1 MWYYIFSITV
11 ILTVFNLE
19 SIFNMKPDL
28 FKIAASPIFRWWLFA
43 LIFLSQVSAYAAAP
57 TFTTTNTAE
66 IKHSSLKLL
75 VETNETGKAYYV
87 VLPSL
92 DTAPS
97 DVQVKD
103 GQDSNGADADK
114 KGVLTL
120 TADTEASS
128 YVIGLTANTA
138 YKIYVVA
145 EDSAQTLNTQIVVD
159 ATTAVAPADTT
170 PPVLDSLG
178 NSKTVGAT
186 TIDFEVKINEDG
198 EAYYVVLDDNATAPT
213 EAQIKN
219 GQDNTNTDVDANKK
233 GNLPSLT
240 ANTGSIASI
249 TGLTSSTSYDLYII
263 AEDAE
268 GNVATAETFSF
279 TTLAP
284 NPITGDYD
292 NTDKTITSN
301 DTFTG
306 TITITGGTLS
316 GTFDF
321 TVSGLDVTLKDVAL
335 AANTSIT
342 GGKLEGT
349 ITGDAGNPATLINV
363 ILSSTVVLPSNI
375 ILGLGVQFT
384 DISILGTNFDLTS
397 ILPILTFPISGV
409 TLPTIIDLNVSIVV
423 GGPTLFSAITPA
435 STISVFGSGAT
446 ITSRK
451 GRLKVKLS
459 DGGMCKFRPSN
470 ANSGGGNRRSL
481 RISTGNEY
489 GFGNVLYL
497 TANDVEIKSQPSVQN
512 LESLTSYLT
521 NEGFTNLTVKDDGN
535 ISAKKDGKYYNFRPS
550 ITSKEVDASTTLG
563 FKNNKS
569 FEDGGLVTFIFAEDE
584 SGEKREQVLYPAPAS
599 LDNMTEA
606 SVTMLTQNNQMN
618 NSYPEDG
625 KIKFEFN
632 GTTYEGTLDYY
643 VETGTSTAFAVTD
656 NSDHFLITYTNG
668 SKQKLFKVADNT
680 SSPPVQQ
687 QPIPDPVVD
696 PVVDPKPITGNINNE
711 GITLKDV
718 ALLKDA
724 VIEGGIL
731 EGKIVGPK
739 NGFAKLNK
747 LKIAANSIVSNVII
761 GKDVTFG
768 AGVSVKDV
776 IFAEGVTIPLDIKL
790 GTGVKFTAAN
800 DIPVG
805 LDITATL
812 PSFKAQ
818 IAEVKQPT
826 AIDLS
831 ADPVVNGKGLL
842 QKINEQPEFAGN
854 DLQMDQSNKTGNL
867 QLEIAGLIFEVAP
880 VKVKG
885 ASKAGGTQS
894 VRLGLG
900 NTVFFTTK
908 DGLEIEAYP
917 VVQSITTL
925 KALLA
930 ALNIT
935 KFTITKEGNLKVPT
949 LDDRL
954 WISGRA
960 ALSSE
965 PADVAEAVG
974 FKFKGD
980 LVVLVFEDSNGK
992 KRQQVLY
999 PAPASNAII
1008 QQAGGASLSEEG
1020 ILSFKLGEKAYTGRL
1035 DYGIETGEATESY
1048 GVTDIKDING
1058 DGAKD
1063 FLITYPQGDKQ
1074 KLFALPPAAT
1084 E

>member
-1 MWYYIFSITV
+1 
-11 ILTVFNLE
+11 
-19 SIFNMKPDL
+19 MKPDS
-28 FKIAASPIFRWWLFA
+28 FKKAAPPIFRWWLFA

-57 TFTTTNTAE
+57 TFTSGYPKVDAADT
-66 IKHSSLKLL
+66 KHSSLELK
-75 VETNETGKAYYV
+75 VQTNEIGKAYYV
-87 VLPSL
+87 VLA
-92 DTAPS
+92 DGAAAPS
-97 DVQVKD
+97 DAQIKA
-103 GQDSNGADADK
+103 GQDDQGTAVDADK

-120 TADTEASS
+120 TADTEANS
-128 YVIGLTANTA
+128 YIIRLTAATD
-138 YKIYVVA
+138 YDIYVVA
-145 EDSAQTLNTQIVVD
+145 EDSAETLNAQVVVNV
-159 ATTAVAPADTT
+159 TTAAAPSDTT
-170 PPVLDSLG
+170 PPVFDSLG

-198 EAYYVVLDDNATAPT
+198 TAYYVVLDDNATAPT
-213 EAQIKN
+213 EAQVKN
-219 GQDNTNTDVDANKK
+219 GQDNANEDVAENKK
-233 GNLPSLT
+233 GNLDLT
-240 ANTGSIASI
+240 ANTGAVASI
-249 TGLTSSTSYDLYII
+249 SGLTSSTSYDLYII

-284 NPITGDYD
+284 LTNISGNYNNTGKTLTNITIEAGA
-292 NTDKTITSN
+292 
-301 DTFTG
+301 
-306 TITITGGTLS
+306 TITGGTL
-316 GTFDF
+316 
-321 TVSGLDVTLKDVAL
+321 A
-335 AANTSIT
+335 
-342 GGKLEGT
+342 GT
-349 ITGDAGNPATLINV
+349 ITGDATNPPTLDGVTIASGATLSYV
-363 ILSSTVVLPSNI
+363 ILSSTVVLPSPLTTI
-375 ILGLGVQFT
+375 TFGLGIQFQSL
-384 DISILGTNFDLTS
+384 SILPAGFDLTS

-409 TLPTIIDLNVSIVV
+409 TLPAIIDLNISIIVN
-423 GGPTLFSAITPA
+423 GPTLLSEITPA
-435 STISVFGSGAT
+435 STVSVFGSGAE
-446 ITSRK
+446 INLVS
-451 GRLKVKLS
+451 GRLKIKLS
-459 DGGMCKFRPSN
+459 DGGMCGFRPSS

-489 GFGNVLYL
+489 GFGNALYL
-497 TANDVEIKSQPSVQN
+497 TTNGVEIKSQPSVQN

-521 NEGFTNLTVKDDGN
+521 DEGFTNLTVKDDGN
-535 ISAKKDGKYYNFRPS
+535 ISVEKDGKTIIFRPS
-550 ITSKEVDASTTLG
+550 ITSLEDQNGTLG
-563 FKNNKS
+563 FQNNKS
-569 FEDGGLVTFIFAEDE
+569 FKDGGLVTFIFEDDE
-584 SGEKREQVLYPAPAS
+584 SGKKREQVLYPAPVS
-599 LDNMTEA
+599 LDNMTET

-618 NSYPEDG
+618 DSYPEDG
-625 KIKFEFN
+625 KLKFEFD

-656 NSDHFLITYTNG
+656 NSDHFLITYTDG
-668 SKQKLFKVADNT
+668 TKQKLFKVADNS

-687 QPIPDPVVD
+687 QPTTPTDPDPVD
-696 PVVDPKPITGNINNE
+696 PTEPTEPTEPLKPIEGKIDNTGTTLTD
-711 GITLKDV
+711 IT
-718 ALLKDA
+718 LLKDT

-731 EGKIVGPK
+731 EGKIVGPE
-739 NGFAKLNK
+739 NGFVKLDN
-747 LKIAANSIVSNVII
+747 LKISANSEVSNVTI

-768 AGVSVKDV
+768 AGVSLKNV

-800 DIPVG
+800 DIPIG

-812 PSFKAQ
+812 PGFTAPV
-818 IAEVKQPT
+818 AEVQQPA

-867 QLEIAGLIFEVAP
+867 QLEIEGLIFEVAP
-880 VKVKG
+880 IKVKR
-885 ASKAGGTQS
+885 ASKTGDGTES
-894 VRLGLG
+894 VRLGFG
-900 NTVFFTTK
+900 NTVIFTTK

-935 KFTITKEGNLKVPT
+935 KFTITEDGNLKVPT

-965 PADVAEAVG
+965 PAEAQEQTG

-980 LVVLVFEDSNGK
+980 LVVLVFENSNGE

-999 PAPASNAII
+999 PAPASNGII
-1008 QQAGGASLSEEG
+1008 QQSGGASLSEEG
-1020 ILSFKLGEKAYTGRL
+1020 ILSFKFGEKAYTGRL

-1048 GVTDIKDING
+1048 EVTDIEDING
-1058 DGAKD
+1058 DGVKD

-1074 KLFALPPAAT
+1074 KLFALPPAVAT

>member
-1 MWYYIFSITV
+1 
-11 ILTVFNLE
+11 
-19 SIFNMKPDL
+19 MKSDS
-28 FKIAASPIFRWWLFA
+28 FKKAAPPIFRWWLFA

-57 TFTTTNTAE
+57 NFASGYPKVDPAE
-66 IKHSSLKLL
+66 TKHSSLKLQ
-75 VETNETGKAYYV
+75 VQTNEAGKAYYV
-87 VLPSL
+87 VLVHFAAAP
-92 DTAPS
+92 TA
-97 DVQVKD
+97 DQVKA
-103 GQDSNGADADK
+103 GQDDQGADVDSDK
-114 KGVLTL
+114 KGILTL
-120 TADTEASS
+120 TADTEADS
-128 YVIGLTANTA
+128 YIIGLEEAGIA
-138 YKIYVVA
+138 YDIYVVA
-145 EDSAQTLNTQIVVD
+145 EDSAQTLNTQVKLVHVN
-159 ATTAVAPADTT
+159 TAVAPADTT
-170 PPVLDSLG
+170 PPVFDSLG

-186 TIDFEVKINEDG
+186 TIDFEVKINENG
-198 EAYYVVLDDNATAPT
+198 TANYVVLDGNATAPT
-213 EAQIKN
+213 ETQIKN
-219 GQDNTNTDVDANKK
+219 GQDNTNTDIDANKK
-233 GNLPSLT
+233 GNLTLT
-240 ANTGSIASI
+240 ANTEAVASI

-292 NTDKTITSN
+292 NAGKTISGN

-321 TVSGLDVTLKDVAL
+321 TANGLDVTLSGVAL
-335 AANTSIT
+335 AAGTSIT

-724 VIEGGIL
+724 VIEGGTL
-731 EGKIVGPK
+731 EGNIVGPA
-739 NGFAKLNK
+739 NGFAKLDN

-761 GKDVTFG
+761 GKDVAFG

-842 QKINEQPEFAGN
+842 QKINEQPEFADN

-867 QLEIAGLIFEVAP
+867 LLEIEGLIFEVTP

-885 ASKAGGTQS
+885 ASKTGGTES
-894 VRLGLG
+894 VRLGFG
-900 NTVFFTTK
+900 NTVIFTTK

-935 KFTITKEGNLKVPT
+935 KFTITDDGNLKVPT

-965 PADVAEAVG
+965 PADVAEATG

-980 LVVLVFEDSNGK
+980 LVVLVFENSNGK

-1048 GVTDIKDING
+1048 GVTDIEDING

>member
-1 MWYYIFSITV
+1 
-11 ILTVFNLE
+11 
-19 SIFNMKPDL
+19 
-28 FKIAASPIFRWWLFA
+28 
-43 LIFLSQVSAYAAAP
+43 
-57 TFTTTNTAE
+57 
-66 IKHSSLKLL
+66 
-75 VETNETGKAYYV
+75 
-87 VLPSL
+87 
-92 DTAPS
+92 
-97 DVQVKD
+97 
-103 GQDSNGADADK
+103 
-114 KGVLTL
+114 
-120 TADTEASS
+120 
-128 YVIGLTANTA
+128 
-138 YKIYVVA
+138 
-145 EDSAQTLNTQIVVD
+145 
-159 ATTAVAPADTT
+159 
-170 PPVLDSLG
+170 
-178 NSKTVGAT
+178 
-186 TIDFEVKINEDG
+186 
-198 EAYYVVLDDNATAPT
+198 
-213 EAQIKN
+213 
-219 GQDNTNTDVDANKK
+219 
-233 GNLPSLT
+233 
-240 ANTGSIASI
+240 
-249 TGLTSSTSYDLYII
+249 
-263 AEDAE
+263 
-268 GNVATAETFSF
+268 
-279 TTLAP
+279 
-284 NPITGDYD
+284 
-292 NTDKTITSN
+292 
-301 DTFTG
+301 
-306 TITITGGTLS
+306 
-316 GTFDF
+316 
-321 TVSGLDVTLKDVAL
+321 
-335 AANTSIT
+335 
-342 GGKLEGT
+342 
-349 ITGDAGNPATLINV
+349 
-363 ILSSTVVLPSNI
+363 
-375 ILGLGVQFT
+375 
-384 DISILGTNFDLTS
+384 
-397 ILPILTFPISGV
+397 
-409 TLPTIIDLNVSIVV
+409 
-423 GGPTLFSAITPA
+423 
-435 STISVFGSGAT
+435 
-446 ITSRK
+446 
-451 GRLKVKLS
+451 
-459 DGGMCKFRPSN
+459 MCKFRPSN

-489 GFGNVLYL
+489 GFGNALYL
-497 TANDVEIKSQPSVQN
+497 TANDVEIINQPSVQN
-512 LESLTSYLT
+512 LASLQTKLASLGYS
-521 NEGFTNLTVKDDGN
+521 NLTVNDNGN
-535 ISAKKDGKYYNFRPS
+535 LSVEKGGKTMNFRPS
-550 ITSKEVDASTTLG
+550 ITSLEDQNGTLG
-563 FKNNKS
+563 FQDDKS

-584 SGEKREQVLYPAPAS
+584 SGETRKQVLYPAPA
-599 LDNMTEA
+599 LPNNITDQ
-606 SVTMLTQNNQMN
+606 SVTILTQNDQTN

-625 KIKFEFN
+625 KIKFEFD
-632 GTTYEGTLDYY
+632 GKTYEGTWDYY
-643 VETGTSTAFAVTD
+643 VEAGASASAMTVTD
-656 NSDHFLITYTNG
+656 NSDHYLITYTDG
-668 SKQKLFKVADNT
+668 TQQKLFKVADNT

-687 QPIPDPVVD
+687 QPIPDPTD
-696 PVVDPKPITGNINNE
+696 PDPTDPDPITGTINNE
-711 GITLKDV
+711 GTTLKDV

-818 IAEVKQPT
+818 IAEVEQPT

-854 DLQMDQSNKTGNL
+854 DLQMEQINTTGNL
-867 QLEIAGLIFEVAP
+867 ILEIGGLIFEVTP

-885 ASKAGGTQS
+885 ASKTGGTES
-894 VRLGLG
+894 VRLGFG
-900 NTVFFTTK
+900 NTVIFTTK

-935 KFTITKEGNLKVPT
+935 KFTITDDGNLKVPT

-965 PADVAEAVG
+965 PADVAEATG

-980 LVVLVFEDSNGK
+980 LVVLVFENSNGK

-1048 GVTDIKDING
+1048 GVTDIEDING

-1074 KLFALPPAAT
+1074 KLFALPPAT